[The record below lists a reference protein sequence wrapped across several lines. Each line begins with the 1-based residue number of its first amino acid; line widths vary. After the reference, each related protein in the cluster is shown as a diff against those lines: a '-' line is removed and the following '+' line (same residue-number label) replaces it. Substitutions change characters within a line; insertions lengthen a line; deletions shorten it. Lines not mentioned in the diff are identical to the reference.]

1 MHKKLA
7 YLGPRGTFCEQAAR
21 QWTLQDEWDLLPCS
35 SIDRVM
41 AAVAAGSVACGIV
54 PIENSCEGSVNQT
67 LDLLAY
73 AYELQIVGEIILPVQ
88 HNLLARPGLRLQQIQ
103 RIISHP
109 QALAQCRKYLAAKFP
124 ALEYVD
130 VSSTAEAAMRVAASH
145 ESWAA
150 IGTSA
155 AADEYGLEIL
165 EASIQD
171 GSHNETRFVIL
182 SLETVPKTGKDK
194 TSLLLY
200 LIDRPGTLFKALEQF
215 YLQNINLS
223 KIESRPAR
231 TMIGDYLFFV
241 DIEGHRDDAHVQAA
255 LRGLEPITRAIKILG
270 SYPRAQTDLQQ

>member
-1 MHKKLA
+1 MYKKLA

-21 QWTLQDEWDLLPCS
+21 QWTIRDKWDLLPCS
-35 SIDRVM
+35 SIDKVM
-41 AAVAAGSVACGIV
+41 AAVADGSVAYGIV

-73 AYELQIVGEIILPVQ
+73 AYDLQIVGEIILPVQ
-88 HNLLARPGLRLQQIQ
+88 HNLLVRQGIRLQEIQ

-124 ALEYVD
+124 TLEYVD
-130 VSSTAEAAMRVAASH
+130 VSSTAEAAMRVAASM
-145 ESWAA
+145 EPWAA

-155 AADEYGLEIL
+155 AAEEYALEIL
-165 EASIQD
+165 EACIQD
-171 GSHNETRFVIL
+171 GSQNETRFVIL
-182 SLETVPKTGKDK
+182 GRKTVPKTGKDK

-200 LIDRPGTLFKALEQF
+200 LIDRPGSLFKALEQF

-241 DIEGHRDDAHVQAA
+241 DIEGHRDDSHVQAA
-255 LRGLEPITRAIKILG
+255 LEGLKPITRAIKILG
-270 SYPRAQTDLQQ
+270 SYPRAKMDQHR

>member
-1 MHKKLA
+1 MHKKMG

-21 QWTLQDEWDLLPCS
+21 QWTMQDEWDLLPCS

-41 AAVAAGSVACGIV
+41 AAVADGTVACGIV

-73 AYELQIVGEIILPVQ
+73 AYKLQIIGEIVLPVQ
-88 HNLLARPGLRLQQIQ
+88 HNLLARPGIRLQEIQ

-109 QALAQCRKYLAAKFP
+109 QALAQCRQYLAAKFP

-130 VSSTAEAAMRVAASH
+130 VSSTAEAAMRVAAST
-145 ESWAA
+145 EPWAA

-155 AADEYGLEIL
+155 AADEYGLEVL
-165 EASIQD
+165 EACIQD

-182 SLETVPKTGKDK
+182 SLESVPQTGKDK

-200 LIDRPGTLFKALEQF
+200 LNDRPGSLFKALEQF

-241 DIEGHRDDAHVQAA
+241 DIEGHCDDVHVQAA
-255 LRGLEPITRAIKILG
+255 LEGLKPITRAIKILG
-270 SYPRAQTDLQQ
+270 SYPRAKMQIQR

>member
-73 AYELQIVGEIILPVQ
+73 AYELQIVGEIILTVQ
-88 HNLLARPGLRLQQIQ
+88 HNLLARPGLKLPQIQ

-130 VSSTAEAAMRVAASH
+130 VSSTAEAAMRVAASQ

-165 EASIQD
+165 EAGIQD

-255 LRGLEPITRAIKILG
+255 LKGLEPITRAIKILG
-270 SYPRAQTDLQQ
+270 SYPRAKTDLPQ